1 MYRIFIVEDDETI
14 AKMVAKHL
22 EKWDYEVHTVKDFS
36 NVMTEF
42 VDFDPQLVLMDIRLP
57 FFNGYHWCTE
67 IRNVSK
73 VPIIFFVISGRQ
85 HEYRY
90 GCEYGGG

>member
-22 EKWDYEVHTVKDFS
+22 EKWDYEVRTVKDFS

-57 FFNGYHWCTE
+57 FLMGITGAQKYEMFPRCRSSFCHRWQ
-67 IRNVSK
+67 
-73 VPIIFFVISGRQ
+73 II
-85 HEYRY
+85 
-90 GCEYGGG
+90 

>member
-1 MYRIFIVEDDETI
+1 MYRIFIVEDDKTI

-22 EKWDYEVHTVKDFS
+22 GKWDYEVHIVKDFS

-73 VPIIFFVISGRQ
+73 VPIILQSQWI
-85 HEYRY
+85 
-90 GCEYGGG
+90 

>member
-22 EKWDYEVHTVKDFS
+22 EKWDYEVWTVKDFS

-42 VDFDPQLVLMDIRLP
+42 VDFDPQLILMDIRLP
-57 FFNGYHWCTE
+57 FLMDITGARKFAMFPRCRSSFCHQWQTT
-67 IRNVSK
+67 
-73 VPIIFFVISGRQ
+73 
-85 HEYRY
+85 
-90 GCEYGGG
+90 